1 MFPFQQLASTPAFL
15 YSVFCSLLFI
25 VNTNFNK
32 ISCVRPKLCSILSF
46 MFFFFCFLFKKK
58 NPHVPFNFLSHR
70 EMWRILICPEFKNPL
85 TIYSLLLSTSK
96 TSTDS
101 FSCAYVFLLLS
112 ALCLFKFFCSLI
124 AQFLEFMFYF
134 YYVWH
139 ETIKTLNPFIPL
151 IQSVALS
158 KPFSFSLLSNYL
170 TPGVVEKGGLGNCL
184 PLFSGWF
191 VYLPFIPFCLKL
203 CYYRKYWFLVCKA
216 ALMSNWLF
224 ISEQC

>member
-1 MFPFQQLASTPAFL
+1 MSYFVLH
-15 YSVFCSLLFI
+15 V
-25 VNTNFNK
+25 
-32 ISCVRPKLCSILSF
+32 
-46 MFFFFCFLFKKK
+46 FFFCFLFKKK
-58 NPHVPFNFLSHR
+58 KLHVPFNFLSHR
-70 EMWRILICPEFKNPL
+70 EMWRILICPNFKNPL

-101 FSCAYVFLLLS
+101 FSCAYVLLLLS
-112 ALCLFKFFCSLI
+112 VYLNFFCSSI
-124 AQFLEFMFYF
+124 AQFLEFMFYL

-139 ETIKTLNPFIPL
+139 ETIKILDPFIPL

-158 KPFSFSLLSNYL
+158 KPFSFSLPSNYL
-170 TPGVVEKGGLGNCL
+170 TPGVVGKGGLGNCI

-191 VYLPFIPFCLKL
+191 VYVPFIPFCLKL
-203 CYYRKYWFLVCKA
+203 CYYRKYWFLVCKT